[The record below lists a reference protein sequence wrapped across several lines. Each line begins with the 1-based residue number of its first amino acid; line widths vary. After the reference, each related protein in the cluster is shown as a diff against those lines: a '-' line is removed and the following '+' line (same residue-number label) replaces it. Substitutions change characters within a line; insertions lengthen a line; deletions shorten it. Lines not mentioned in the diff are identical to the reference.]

1 MSITPTTPRGPVPPP
16 PQETPEFYDARTW
29 ETAYRHFDEN
39 AVPTLLLNL
48 QDDPAPAVAKPPGF
62 RSSSTSPSLF
72 CSSIS
77 LGSRVSTAAPSC
89 ISGRCCACG
98 TRT

>member
-48 QDDPAPAVAKPPGF
+48 QDDLARA
-62 RSSSTSPSLF
+62 R
-72 CSSIS
+72 
-77 LGSRVSTAAPSC
+77 RREAA
-89 ISGRCCACG
+89 
-98 TRT
+98 